1 MTIFQTRWLNL
12 SRHKIEG
19 HFHTNE
25 QDCLPMPPWRC
36 SWTSWKSQRK
46 TPLHLL
52 PSFSTPSILLCNFH
66 KILSCPLICLSSLK
80 IYWIFTETNVSYTWP
95 LQSQVPSV
103 LCEWLHSL
111 PNESTLLLDQ
121 IHIQAFCFLAQPLL
135 HEANG
140 HSEIQQGPR
149 ARFKFKQIDKLT
161 QPHEWSCRNW
171 SFDREWC
178 F

>member
-80 IYWIFTETNVSYTWP
+80 IYWIFTETNVSYIWP

-149 ARFKFKQIDKLT
+149 ARFKI
-161 QPHEWSCRNW
+161 
-171 SFDREWC
+171 
-178 F
+178 